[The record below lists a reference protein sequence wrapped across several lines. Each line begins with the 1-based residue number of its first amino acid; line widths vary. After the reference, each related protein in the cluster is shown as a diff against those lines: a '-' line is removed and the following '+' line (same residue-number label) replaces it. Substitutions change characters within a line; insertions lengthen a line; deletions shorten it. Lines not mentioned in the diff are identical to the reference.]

1 MRWTRTILT
10 GAAVAGGTALVA
22 VGLAHAQGHGG
33 WGPRHGRGM
42 IVLIE
47 QFDLDKDGKL
57 TQAEID
63 QARKDQFAKYDTDQN
78 GTLSLQEYQSL
89 WLDAMRR
96 AMVRQ
101 FQANDTDGDA
111 AITVTE
117 FTARFDDLVADFDRN
132 GDGVLTRDELRP
144 RGPHGRRGAGPMGP
158 GGHPPGPPPDGPD
171 GPGPDDDE

>member
-78 GTLSLQEYQSL
+78 GSS
-89 WLDAMRR
+89 ACRS
-96 AMVRQ
+96 
-101 FQANDTDGDA
+101 
-111 AITVTE
+111 
-117 FTARFDDLVADFDRN
+117 
-132 GDGVLTRDELRP
+132 TRPCGSTRC
-144 RGPHGRRGAGPMGP
+144 AGPWCASSRRTTPTATPRSPSGVHRP
-158 GGHPPGPPPDGPD
+158 L
-171 GPGPDDDE
+171 